1 MLDRSGRLHG
11 FGSSGPSNW
20 EGVGLD
26 GAATA
31 LSEAIA
37 RAADPAGVAP
47 DQIEA
52 AVFGL
57 GGVDWPS
64 DVDRLESVLE
74 RLPLSGRH
82 VILNDAFI
90 ALRAG
95 TDSPVGVVI
104 IAGSGTTVAGR
115 NPAGETFR
123 TLGQGP
129 PLFDDFGSAS
139 DVAERAVQ
147 AVARAF
153 TGRGPET
160 VLSQRLCE
168 VTGVET
174 VAELLEGLSRG
185 VIPIPSAAPIV
196 ISEANAGDAVA
207 RQIVNEAGSA
217 LGSSAAVVI
226 RRLQMGEEAFDV
238 VLAGGLFRGLN
249 QLLWDAIYDPVHAA
263 APRASLVRLTA
274 PPVTGAGL
282 LALELVG
289 QEATPQI
296 RRSLSEACSVAEE
309 ADPEKGSRA

>member
-1 MLDRSGRLHG
+1 LHG

-31 LSEAIA
+31 LAEAID

-52 AVFGL
+52 AIFGL

-74 RLPLSGRH
+74 GLPLSGRH
-82 VILNDAFI
+82 VVLNDAFI

-95 TDSPVGVVI
+95 TDSPMGVVVV
-104 IAGSGTTVAGR
+104 AGSGTTVAGR
-115 NPAGETFR
+115 NRTGETFR
-123 TLGQGP
+123 TLGQGL

-139 DVAERAVQ
+139 DVAESAVQ

-160 VLSQRLCE
+160 TLAQRLCE
-168 VTGVET
+168 VTGVAT
-174 VAELLEGLSRG
+174 IPELLEGLSRG
-185 VIPIPSAAPIV
+185 LIPVPAAAPIV
-196 ISEANAGDAVA
+196 IAEANAGDAVA
-207 RQIVNEAGSA
+207 SQIVHEAGSA
-217 LGSSAAVVI
+217 LGTSAAVAI
-226 RRLQMGEEAFDV
+226 RRLEMEEEAFDV
-238 VLAGGLFRGLN
+238 VLSGGLFRGLN
-249 QLLWDAIYDPVHAA
+249 QLLWQAIYDPVHAA
-263 APRASLVRLTA
+263 APRASLVRLTT

-282 LALELVG
+282 LALELAG
-289 QEATPQI
+289 QEVTPQI
-296 RRSLSEACSVAEE
+296 RRGLSEACTVAAE
-309 ADPEKGSRA
+309 ADRSKGVPA